1 MAGEDCHTWGCY
13 TYRPFCNLLSGALA
27 LPAGDRCA
35 GEFLIFDTKDKAP
48 YLCRYVDAGQITCK
62 TSRLQL
68 QPTLSN
74 PRQLLLSG
82 RLRIFAS
89 LEIISGV
96 ASVALWQLP
105 AEVNDVADCQ
115 LVDALPRDDAK
126 TAKAICL
133 SGRTLP
139 PCIHAKESELLSVL
153 LSDRVLLIQ
162 ILPPDGTGTMTLRQ
176 LSTLQLSFPCRCL
189 SWSNDASQVLVGG
202 KGQLMCFAWAEKQSD
217 HELAEP
223 SVRHLLA
230 SGDMVRL
237 VVRFFRRFFLVNASN
252 LRNVFASPILGFA
265 QVNAWRFKHSFPIP
279 SSVASIKFHSHQSR
293 N

>member
-35 GEFLIFDTKDKAP
+35 GEFLIFDTKDKVP
-48 YLCRYVDAGQITCK
+48 YLCRYVDAGRITCK

-139 PCIHAKESELLSVL
+139 PCMQQSNESELLSVV

-189 SWSNDASQVLVGG
+189 SWSNDASQLLVGG
-202 KGQLMCFAWAEKQSD
+202 KGQLMCFAWTEKQA
-217 HELAEP
+217 ELAEP

-230 SGDMVRL
+230 SGGLVRL
-237 VVRFFRRFFLVNASN
+237 VVGVFRRFFKTKAFPIFEMSLC
-252 LRNVFASPILGFA
+252 PILGFA
-265 QVNAWRFKHSFPIP
+265 QVNAWRFKHSFPTP
-279 SSVASIKFHSHQSR
+279 SYVALIKFHSHQSR

>member
-35 GEFLIFDTKDKAP
+35 GEFLIFDTKDKVP
-48 YLCRYVDAGQITCK
+48 YLCRYVDAGRITCK

-139 PCIHAKESELLSVL
+139 SCIQQSNESELLSVL

-162 ILPPDGTGTMTLRQ
+162 ILPPDGTGTMTLQQ

-189 SWSNDASQVLVGG
+189 SWSNDASQLLVGG
-202 KGQLMCFAWAEKQSD
+202 KGQLMCFAWTEKQA
-217 HELAEP
+217 ELAEP

-230 SGDMVRL
+230 SGGMVRL
-237 VVRFFRRFFLVNASN
+237 VVRFFRRFLKPKLFQSLKCLCVQFWGL
-252 LRNVFASPILGFA
+252 LR
-265 QVNAWRFKHSFPIP
+265 
-279 SSVASIKFHSHQSR
+279 
-293 N
+293 